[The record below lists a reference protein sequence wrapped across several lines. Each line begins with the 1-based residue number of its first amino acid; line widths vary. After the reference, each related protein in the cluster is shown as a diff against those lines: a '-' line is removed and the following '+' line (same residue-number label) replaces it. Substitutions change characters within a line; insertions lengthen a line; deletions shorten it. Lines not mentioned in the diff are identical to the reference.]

1 MTDNSKTIVHDPVK
15 VKPSVDDKVLT
26 SIELSVLD
34 DSYVYV
40 HCSFDNMWKEAL
52 IRIWKTTFLIDHGS
66 GAKSRLVHAENI
78 SIAPLWT
85 VIPDNCIHN
94 FILIFSAL
102 PKSCSSFDLV
112 EEIAQPGGFVVRN
125 ILRNA
130 RDVYHVMMA

>member
-1 MTDNSKTIVHDPVK
+1 MISNSKPIIHEPPVK

-40 HCSFDNMWKEAL
+40 HCSFDNMWREAL
-52 IRIWKTTFLIDHGS
+52 IRIWKSTLLIDGGS
-66 GAKSRLVHAENI
+66 GAKSGLVHAENI

-94 FILIFSAL
+94 FILIFSPLEAIFFL
-102 PKSCSSFDLV
+102 PGFLV
-112 EEIAQPGGFVVRN
+112 FF
-125 ILRNA
+125 
-130 RDVYHVMMA
+130 